1 MIPEAFVYHH
11 RKKDFGTFFKYM
23 KFFGK
28 SRVNIMKHVPNSL
41 KFIHL
46 IPMFFVWYFV
56 AAYMSIFINPTL
68 FIAMKALF
76 YTYFILIFFDSTRKN
91 NSAVIGF
98 YSMIAVFVQF
108 FGYGIGFMQAF
119 WSRVVLG
126 NKKEQVNI

>member
-1 MIPEAFVYHH
+1 MFHDIYSRFSKKLHVFKKCAEIFLSMMIHKGFWNQPY
-11 RKKDFGTFFKYM
+11 
-23 KFFGK
+23 
-28 SRVNIMKHVPNSL
+28 L
-41 KFIHL
+41 
-46 IPMFFVWYFV
+46 
-56 AAYMSIFINPTL
+56 
-68 FIAMKALF
+68 
-76 YTYFILIFFDSTRKN
+76 ILIFFDSTRKN